1 MFAKGRW
8 RYARYISTTRGMSE
22 RLFDQ
27 SAFPH
32 AVLESQH
39 FASLRSDAL
48 NTLPKATAA
57 VVAAVV
63 ASSPAAIAAPPLPY
77 VRPDA
82 ALPPSS
88 SDLRAEDPIERGR
101 SITQAS
107 ALCNSASL
115 PKSPSP
121 LQRLAAVVASDRQAY
136 RRHADVVV
144 LHHTPT
150 VMPVVVLYH
159 TPTVMPAPGGA
170 PKKPVPPSLH
180 ALADAA
186 LAESL
191 SANPLHMLANAA
203 LADPEPHLVDQFHA
217 LAKARRPTR
226 TAAISL
232 RPDPSY
238 RTIETEVGADP
249 SEASVAAARHLLTEI
264 GRFRSLP
271 PPRLTVTLAAAVGY
285 QNTGNPTSLANR
297 HRAIAA
303 AAYHALFLNIYGRT
317 LNVTPPRFAS
327 SHGYAAALLRR
338 WMRILHKP
346 LLAALEHDL

>member
-1 MFAKGRW
+1 
-8 RYARYISTTRGMSE
+8 
-22 RLFDQ
+22 
-27 SAFPH
+27 
-32 AVLESQH
+32 
-39 FASLRSDAL
+39 
-48 NTLPKATAA
+48 
-57 VVAAVV
+57 
-63 ASSPAAIAAPPLPY
+63 
-77 VRPDA
+77 
-82 ALPPSS
+82 
-88 SDLRAEDPIERGR
+88 
-101 SITQAS
+101 
-107 ALCNSASL
+107 
-115 PKSPSP
+115 
-121 LQRLAAVVASDRQAY
+121 
-136 RRHADVVV
+136 
-144 LHHTPT
+144 
-150 VMPVVVLYH
+150 
-159 TPTVMPAPGGA
+159 
-170 PKKPVPPSLH
+170 
-180 ALADAA
+180 
-186 LAESL
+186 
-191 SANPLHMLANAA
+191 MLANAA

-317 LNVTPPRFAS
+317 LDVTPPRFAS

>member
-8 RYARYISTTRGMSE
+8 KYARYISTTRGMSE

-48 NTLPKATAA
+48 NTLPKSTAA

-77 VRPDA
+77 ERPDA
-82 ALPPSS
+82 ALLPSS
-88 SDLRAEDPIERGR
+88 GDLRAEDPIERGR

-150 VMPVVVLYH
+150 VTPAVVLYD
-159 TPTVMPAPGGA
+159 TPP
-170 PKKPVPPSLH
+170 
-180 ALADAA
+180 
-186 LAESL
+186 L

-217 LAKARRPTR
+217 LAKARRPTGNPTSLANR
-226 TAAISL
+226 HRAIAAAAY
-232 RPDPSY
+232 P
-238 RTIETEVGADP
+238 DP

-317 LNVTPPRFAS
+317 LDVTPPRFAS